1 MKITIE
7 STTKIVE
14 LKTDSRPGWDSGNMP
29 ARVWE
34 GVTESGIP
42 VHVFITRLAPTIP
55 VDDPR
60 QEEFQ
65 RELSEQKAPTAAVA
79 SYPLRMIL

>member
-7 STTKIVE
+7 STTKIVT
-14 LKTDSRPGWDSGNMP
+14 LNDVL

-34 GVTESGIP
+34 GVTESGVP
-42 VHVFITRLAPTIP
+42 VHRFITRLAPTIP
-55 VDDPR
+55 VNDAR

-65 RELSEQKAPTAAVA
+65 RELAEQKAPTPDVAA
-79 SYPLRMIL
+79 YPLKMIL